1 MSWLADAVVAY
12 LTESHSVQAWQFLLA
27 VGVATLLML
36 GLLLLLVPDGPGPE
50 PRGPARWI
58 ARGRR

>member
-1 MSWLADAVVAY
+1 MSRLADAVVAY

-27 VGVATLLML
+27 VGVATLPML
-36 GLLLLLVPDGPGPE
+36 CLLLLLLWDEPE
-50 PRGPARWI
+50 PKPRGPARWI